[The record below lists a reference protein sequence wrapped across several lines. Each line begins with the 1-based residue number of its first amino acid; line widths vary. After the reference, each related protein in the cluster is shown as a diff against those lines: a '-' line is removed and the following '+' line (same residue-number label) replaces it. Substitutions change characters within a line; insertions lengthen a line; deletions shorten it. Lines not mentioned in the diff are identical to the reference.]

1 MGIVRTLRRRLIDRP
16 FWIDH
21 EPWLKQVHGVI
32 HVGANIGQERQLYR
46 KRGLR
51 VLWIEPIPE
60 VFAVLQRHIAGLA
73 GQQAV
78 QALIT
83 ERAGDEHEL
92 RVASNQGG
100 SSSILPMKRHAELWP
115 EVRYERTLR
124 LRSES
129 LPSLFE
135 RLQLRPQDYD
145 FLTLDTQ
152 GSELMVLRG
161 AVPMLPGFRFVKVE
175 VADFEAYAG
184 GCLLRDVERFFTA
197 HGFVEHARHRF
208 ATRPG
213 VGSMY
218 DIVYR
223 RAADPAGA

>member
-32 HVGANIGQERQLYR
+32 HVGANIGQERRLYF

-51 VLWIEPIPE
+51 VLWVEPIPE
-60 VFAVLQRHIAGLA
+60 VFAVLQRNIAHLP
-73 GQQAV
+73 GQRAV

-83 ERAGDEHEL
+83 ERAGEEHEL
-92 RVASNQGG
+92 HVASNRGG

-115 EVRYERTLR
+115 EVRYERTVR
-124 LRSES
+124 LRSDS

-135 RLQLRPQDYD
+135 RLQLRPSDHD
-145 FLTLDTQ
+145 FLALDTQ
-152 GSELMVLRG
+152 GSELLVLRG
-161 AVPMLPGFRFVKVE
+161 AVPLLPHFSFVKVE

-184 GCLLRDVERFFTA
+184 GCLLTDVERFFA
-197 HGFVEHARHRF
+197 EHGFVEHARHRF

-213 VGSMY
+213 VGSIY
-218 DIVYR
+218 DIVWR
-223 RAADPAGA
+223 RAADRG

>member
-1 MGIVRTLRRRLIDRP
+1 VGILRTLRRRLIDRP

-32 HVGANIGQERQLYR
+32 HVGANIGQERDLYR
-46 KRGLR
+46 RRDLR
-51 VLWIEPIPE
+51 VLWVEPIPE
-60 VFAVLQRHIAGLA
+60 VFATLQRHIAGLA
-73 GQQAV
+73 DQRAV

-83 ERAGDEHEL
+83 EHAGEAHEL
-92 RVASNQGG
+92 HVASNQGG

-115 EVRYERTLR
+115 EVRYERTIR
-124 LRSES
+124 LRSDS
-129 LPSLFE
+129 LPSLLE

-145 FLTLDTQ
+145 FLALDTQ
-152 GSELMVLRG
+152 GSELQVLRG
-161 AVPMLPGFRFVKVE
+161 AVPLLPHFRFVKVE

-184 GCLLRDVERFFTA
+184 GCLLADVERFFA
-197 HGFVEHARHRF
+197 EHGFVEHARHCF
-208 ATRPG
+208 ASRPG

-223 RAADPAGA
+223 RAADPG